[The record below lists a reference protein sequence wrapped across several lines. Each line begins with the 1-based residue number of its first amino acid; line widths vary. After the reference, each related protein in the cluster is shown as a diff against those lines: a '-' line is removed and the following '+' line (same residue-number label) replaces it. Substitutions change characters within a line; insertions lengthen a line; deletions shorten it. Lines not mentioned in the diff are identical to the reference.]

1 MEVVCGLDIAKDEV
15 VATALK
21 EATKET
27 KSFGVSIAELSKL
40 KLWLK
45 DINCKKV
52 VMESTSVY
60 WVPIYASLEE
70 GGLKVTL
77 ANARQVKAIPG
88 RKTDQL
94 DSEWLAYL
102 LRAELVKPSY
112 IPEATMRD
120 LRSLTR
126 LRARLKQDQTN
137 YKNRAHKILQL
148 CNIRLDSRLSDIFG
162 KSGRLILEAL
172 MIGKNLDDVL
182 DRCPKS
188 VKKKRE
194 EIKACVMGALGQS
207 DLLQLKICLDMVDSL
222 DLKIGTLD
230 SEISKLVDMDAVKRL
245 SCVPGV
251 SAVSASALIAELGDA
266 KRFLGGKQVGAYA
279 GLVPSVR
286 QSGKR
291 QWMGGITKHGSKW
304 LRRVLVQCA
313 LAAIKV
319 KDSRFRMFYLRIK
332 SGKGHNVAIVALARK
347 LLGVVHHLLVTG
359 EEYVEEGL
367 KPKRPRAIK
376 PKDLVVPFEEA
387 LMLLV
392 KSGFVASGTS
402 SKWML
407 S

>member
-1 MEVVCGLDIAKDEV
+1 MDVVGGLDVARDEV
-15 VATALK
+15 VATILGDGF
-21 EATKET
+21 KET
-27 KSFGVSIAELSKL
+27 KTFGVSVEELSKL

-45 DINCKKV
+45 EKSCTRV
-52 VMESTSVY
+52 VMESTAVY

-70 GGLKVTL
+70 SSFKVTL

-112 IPEATMRD
+112 IPEVRLRD

-137 YKNRAHKILQL
+137 YKNRVHKILQL
-148 CNIRLDSRLSDIFG
+148 CNIRLASRLTDIFG

-172 MIGKNLDDVL
+172 TSGKSLDESL

-188 VKKKRE
+188 IRKKRE
-194 EIKACVMGALGQS
+194 EIKACVMGALSQP
-207 DLLQLKICLDMVDSL
+207 DLFQLKLCLDMIDSL
-222 DLKIGTLD
+222 DVKVNALD
-230 SEISKLVDMDAVKRL
+230 SEIKRLVDMDVVERISK
-245 SCVPGV
+245 VPGLNVV
-251 SAVSASALIAELGDA
+251 SACALIAELGDA
-266 KRFLGGKQVGAYA
+266 GRFLGEKQVGAYA

-286 QSGKR
+286 QSGR
-291 QWMGGITKHGSKW
+291 RRWMGGITKHGSRW

-319 KDSRFRMFYLRIK
+319 KDSRFRMFYLRIR

-347 LLGVVHHLLVTG
+347 LLVVVHHLLVTG
-359 EEYVEEGL
+359 EEYVEDGL
-367 KPKRPRAIK
+367 KKKRSKVIRPR
-376 PKDLVVPFEEA
+376 DLSVPFEEA
-387 LMLLV
+387 LRLLV
-392 KSGFVASGTS
+392 KSGFVVSGAM